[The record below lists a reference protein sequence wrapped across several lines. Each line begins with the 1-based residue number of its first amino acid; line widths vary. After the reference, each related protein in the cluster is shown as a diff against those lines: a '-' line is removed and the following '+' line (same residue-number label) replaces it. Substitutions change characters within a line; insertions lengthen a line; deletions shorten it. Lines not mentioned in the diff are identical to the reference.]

1 MSEHLTNKTFS
12 ILNNPTGFKQNPDLV
27 DDFYRLSAKY
37 EYFPQLVETCVFVKI
52 TSTMST

>member
-1 MSEHLTNKTFS
+1 MSEHLTNKAFS
-12 ILNNPTGFKQNPDLV
+12 ILNSRNGFKQNLDLV